1 MSLIM
6 YERVGHDGRRPSP
19 FSWRIRYALAHKGI
33 PVEFRLVRFAD
44 VETIRTLSGQH
55 MVPIL
60 VDGERVIHD
69 SWNIACHLEDRF
81 PDHPSLFGG
90 EAGRGLA
97 RLVNHWA
104 AETLGTTIRRLISAD
119 FIWCLAPEDRDYFRR
134 SREAAFGCA
143 LEEYCADRPR
153 WLEEFAA
160 VVAPLDR
167 TLAEQPYFGGAT
179 ATMPITCCF
188 RCSNTLGSVVPTSS
202 LPRAAPCATGVTA
215 WPMRS
220 MGWGTATRG
229 IRPQQIT
236 FANHSHELSCATD
249 HRHRAD
255 AVL

>member
-179 ATMPITCCF
+179 ATYADYVLFSVFQYARLGCPDEFIAEG
-188 RCSNTLGSVVPTSS
+188 STLRHWRDGLAHAFDGLGNRYPGY
-202 LPRAAPCATGVTA
+202 PAT
-215 WPMRS
+215 
-220 MGWGTATRG
+220 
-229 IRPQQIT
+229 
-236 FANHSHELSCATD
+236 ANHL
-249 HRHRAD
+249 R
-255 AVL
+255 